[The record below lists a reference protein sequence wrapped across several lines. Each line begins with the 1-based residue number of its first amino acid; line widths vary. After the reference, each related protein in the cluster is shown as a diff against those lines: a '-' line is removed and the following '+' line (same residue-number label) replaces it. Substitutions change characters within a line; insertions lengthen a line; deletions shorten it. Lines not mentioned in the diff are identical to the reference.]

1 MSVRMRHVSIMQ
13 YVSILRGTTAVSA
26 SQDSPEMDTTTV
38 LVCFEIAL
46 TLFLAST

>member
-26 SQDSPEMDTTTV
+26 SQDSPEMDTTVKVCVSFKNHTV
-38 LVCFEIAL
+38 YSNV
-46 TLFLAST
+46 